1 MGGSIPEM
9 PNFRGAGPRILRW
22 GVAILVVLLLL
33 WSTTSIPTGNVGV
46 LTLFGRVTGETLG
59 EGIHLI
65 NPLKSVQK
73 LSVQTQSVKES
84 ANVPSNEGLILAL
97 DTSLLFRLDKSK
109 AAFVFQTVGDNYAEK
124 IVEPTLRAA
133 IRASTSAHSANALYT
148 NARELVQL
156 QIQDELTAQLS
167 PRGVIVENVLLRDV
181 QLPAMLKGSIEAKQQ
196 AEQDALRM
204 SFILQKEKQ
213 EAERIEAQ
221 GIADFQKIVAQG
233 ISVPNCSNG
242 KASKPPK
249 SWQPAS
255 TLRSSSSAIRKTVCP
270 WSSSRSS
277 RVFARQ
283 PDSVGT
289 KLSCSKSECGSEQ
302 RSAER
307 EVDQGKV
314 IRLPKLNSTVGNVC
328 TPRPHALHNSSTIA
342 AWMPIREM
350 SADLLVRIPGRVAKS
365 LRENAN
371 ESVGR
376 QDHGLRLEELRLR
389 RSGGR
394 CLGRFLPSW

>member
-1 MGGSIPEM
+1 MVNTSRGCMDFGGSM
-9 PNFRGAGPRILRW
+9 PAMPSFRGASSRIFQIALL
-22 GVAILVVLLLL
+22 VVVLLLL
-33 WSTTSIPTGNVGV
+33 FWSTTSIPTGNVGV
-46 LTLFGRVTGETLG
+46 LTLFGRVTGETLS

-97 DTSLLFRLDKSK
+97 DTSLLFRLDKTK
-109 AAFVFQTVGDNYAEK
+109 AAYVYQTVGDNYAEK

-148 NARELVQL
+148 NARELVQQ

-213 EAERIEAQ
+213 EAERKRIEAQ

-233 ISVPNCSNG
+233 ISPQLLEWKGIEATEKLATSSNAKVVIIG
-242 KASKPPK
+242 NAKNGLPLVLEPK
-249 SWQPAS
+249 
-255 TLRSSSSAIRKTVCP
+255 
-270 WSSSRSS
+270 
-277 RVFARQ
+277 
-283 PDSVGT
+283 
-289 KLSCSKSECGSEQ
+289 
-302 RSAER
+302 
-307 EVDQGKV
+307 
-314 IRLPKLNSTVGNVC
+314 
-328 TPRPHALHNSSTIA
+328 
-342 AWMPIREM
+342 
-350 SADLLVRIPGRVAKS
+350 
-365 LRENAN
+365 
-371 ESVGR
+371 
-376 QDHGLRLEELRLR
+376 
-389 RSGGR
+389 
-394 CLGRFLPSW
+394 

>member
-1 MGGSIPEM
+1 MADSTRGGMNFGGTM
-9 PNFRGAGPRILRW
+9 PSMPSFRGAGSRIFRIAL
-22 GVAILVVLLLL
+22 AFIILVFLM

-46 LTLFGRVTGETLG
+46 LTLFGRVTGETLN

-109 AAFVFQTVGDNYAEK
+109 AAYVFQTVGDNYAEK

-148 NARELVQL
+148 NARELVQQ
-156 QIQDELTAQLS
+156 QIQDELTTQLA

-213 EAERIEAQ
+213 EAERKRIEAQ

-233 ISVPNCSNG
+233 ISPQLLEWKGIEATEKLALSTNAKIVIIGNPKNG
-242 KASKPPK
+242 LPLVLEPK
-249 SWQPAS
+249 
-255 TLRSSSSAIRKTVCP
+255 
-270 WSSSRSS
+270 
-277 RVFARQ
+277 
-283 PDSVGT
+283 
-289 KLSCSKSECGSEQ
+289 
-302 RSAER
+302 
-307 EVDQGKV
+307 
-314 IRLPKLNSTVGNVC
+314 
-328 TPRPHALHNSSTIA
+328 
-342 AWMPIREM
+342 
-350 SADLLVRIPGRVAKS
+350 
-365 LRENAN
+365 
-371 ESVGR
+371 
-376 QDHGLRLEELRLR
+376 
-389 RSGGR
+389 
-394 CLGRFLPSW
+394 